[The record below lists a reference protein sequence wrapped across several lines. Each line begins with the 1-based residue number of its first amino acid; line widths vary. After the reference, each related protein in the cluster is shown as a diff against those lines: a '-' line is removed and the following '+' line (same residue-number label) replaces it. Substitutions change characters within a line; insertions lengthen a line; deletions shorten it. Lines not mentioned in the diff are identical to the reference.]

1 MLLSTHGVFLFVF
14 LDISRVFS
22 SLRALFPL
30 EEKVVLSHPIL
41 RLRRRFLSL

>member
-1 MLLSTHGVFLFVF
+1 MLLSSHGVFLFVF

-30 EEKVVLSHPIL
+30 EEKVVLSRPIL
-41 RLRRRFLSL
+41 GFRRRFLSL